1 MLSESHV
8 IVRPFHTNA
17 NFPQPMASSVDNPPR
32 TSLEGP
38 QSGPIP
44 LFDFHLRILA
54 DSYISFFQE
63 RCARSCS
70 VDFWRAT
77 EFFPSESASKKYS
90 AHIPLCRAVIADS
103 RRRAS
108 IESLSR
114 LHQKSKAID
123 TYLDDHVEINS
134 TRRAWSEVRD
144 NVERGVHHIQS
155 CITFLKIIFS
165 RNTSTRSF
173 LKYSLGGCPEPVDQ
187 YESE

>member
-1 MLSESHV
+1 M
-8 IVRPFHTNA
+8 
-17 NFPQPMASSVDNPPR
+17 DNPPR

-70 VDFWRAT
+70 VDFWHST
-77 EFFPSESASKKYS
+77 EFTPSESASKKYS
-90 AHIPLCRAVIADS
+90 AHIPFCRGVIVDS
-103 RRRAS
+103 HCRAS
-108 IESLSR
+108 IESLTR

-134 TRRAWSEVRD
+134 TRRAWGEVRD
-144 NVERGVHHIQS
+144 NVERGVHLIQS
-155 CITFLKIIFS
+155 CITFLKFVLS
-165 RNTSTRSF
+165 RNTGTGSL
-173 LKYSLGGCPEPVDQ
+173 LKYSLGGCPQPADQ